1 MPTLKEI
8 SDVFFA
14 EYGFDM
20 SGLYCQVTG
29 KRIGWT
35 HVEEMESLINLVGGE
50 ADADEIA
57 DDIAIRVLASM
68 RPSLKWNKFR
78 GESLVE
84 LRKSNPIETL
94 AYLINRMFAPL
105 NHRKIGIDNLIGN
118 YEHRIRAF
126 NIIQSWGVTDAT
138 NTLTYM
144 LLELDAKWNLDTESP
159 PFSWQAFFM
168 DAPDMDARV
177 AMLQSWYATRMQA
190 WEKRLAAEELQT
202 RWIRHGS
209 AIAKPAFAAAYMESK
224 PLSATAIKKAEKDA
238 EKQLFGDLLF
248 EIMGSPTLNGEAT
261 VEPKA
266 KPKPTFVPIR
276 KMPMKFGV
284 KSNG

>member
-1 MPTLKEI
+1 MFTVAEI
-8 SDVFFA
+8 SEAFMA

-35 HVEEMESLINLVGGE
+35 HIEEMESLINLVGAE
-50 ADADEIA
+50 CNDADEIA
-57 DDIAIRVLASM
+57 SDIAMRVLASM
-68 RPSLKWNKFR
+68 RPSHKWNKFR
-78 GESLVE
+78 AESLADM
-84 LRKSNPIETL
+84 RKTDPIETL

-105 NHRKIGIDNLIGN
+105 NHRKIGIENLLGA
-118 YEHRIRAF
+118 YEDRIRAF
-126 NIIQSWGVTDAT
+126 NILSDWGVTDAT

-159 PFSWQAFFM
+159 PFSWQAFFL
-168 DAPDMDARV
+168 DAPDMDARI
-177 AMLQSWYATRMQA
+177 AMLQSWYADRMIA
-190 WEKRLAAEELQT
+190 WEKRLAAEELMT

-209 AIAKPAFAAAYMESK
+209 ALAKPAFAAAYMESK

-238 EKQLFGDLLF
+238 EKQMFGDLLF
-248 EIMGSPTLNGEAT
+248 EIMGSPSLDGEPT

-276 KMPMKFGV
+276 KMPVRFGV
-284 KSNG
+284 KK